1 MAGFESNNE
10 LMKRRLASMLAAPV
24 PVFPEV
30 SSVDEGLRRALQL
43 HMKTAIKHYGVNV
56 VCFPAS
62 VYIFDRYA
70 ALTGEAC
77 EWSELHARKVGVLA
91 LQLATKQLHH
101 ECFPMEGLCELFQLD
116 AFTEDDLQDLSTAV
130 LSEFILKHPIL
141 PPCPYDICRL
151 FVGRLNIPEGASW
164 VENHAMVAVDRA
176 LSDYELMR
184 RGPAILSAVAV
195 RLAHDDLLGFIAE
208 AKEQAEPAGND
219 GSWDP
224 KFYKLEELFDME
236 VCACKESEPALRL
249 GEQTSCASQTS
260 KAAMMTQCTCIVC

>member
-176 LSDYELMR
+176 LSGMVPQTCFWTSQLEHSNQTLKLLVASWCADPLGSGSNMQSV
-184 RGPAILSAVAV
+184 GVCLNLSRVVEKCIIRVMFLSCHVLHPCHA
-195 RLAHDDLLGFIAE
+195 
-208 AKEQAEPAGND
+208 P
-219 GSWDP
+219 
-224 KFYKLEELFDME
+224 
-236 VCACKESEPALRL
+236 
-249 GEQTSCASQTS
+249 CAS
-260 KAAMMTQCTCIVC
+260 